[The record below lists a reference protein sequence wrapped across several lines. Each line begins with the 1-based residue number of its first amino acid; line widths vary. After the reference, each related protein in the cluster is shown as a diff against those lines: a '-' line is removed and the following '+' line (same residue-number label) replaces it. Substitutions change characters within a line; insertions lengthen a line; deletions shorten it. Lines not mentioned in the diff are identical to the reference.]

1 MSFIEQQLILSQTHT
16 FTTWCNFQLGKEID
30 LEQDFK
36 SGANLI
42 SLLEKITD
50 FQAKNFHPE
59 PKSEKEMKENLQIVF
74 KFMEDKG
81 IELTTY
87 GIQEIF
93 EGKLEPILDLL
104 WDLVQRF
111 LIDKISFEEMKSQKA
126 LLSWCQKQ
134 VNDYETVDIEEFAS
148 SWADGMGFCSLIH
161 KFKPELIENYNFLN
175 VNNKIENLNL
185 AFNIAKE
192 KLNIPKLLK
201 AEELIESNNL
211 NEKCVLLYLVELY
224 RVFSKGG
231 TTTDINKKEGEKNDV
246 VVGYVPGVFDL
257 FHTGHKTFLNKA
269 HSLCDRLIV
278 GVHTDQFVT
287 AYKRKPHHDQ
297 NTRKQN
303 ISKNMNYREEDII
316 FVGNV
321 HLDVVKKYKV
331 NKFIHGNDWEINSYK
346 KQIRYYED
354 GLDKMGVTVEIVP
367 YTKGISTSKLISKE
381 IPNVIQYKRYFFDL
395 DNTLLINKKPMPFA
409 PELVDRLNKL
419 NKELYVMSNNNRHT
433 PIDVY
438 NMLKNAGINIP
449 KENVITSLKHV
460 YNFLDTN
467 YKNKNVFVWGTEK
480 SIAWLKDRNI
490 NVISIK
496 QLTEKSKI
504 DIVVVLYRNDYHY
517 NELVSLCNLCKQHP
531 YICGNKDLT
540 YPDKFDVLP
549 DTGIVIHLI
558 NKCTNKKPIFVCGK
572 PNPDMI
578 PLHLKPNSI
587 MIGDNPL
594 TDKIFA
600 INLNIP
606 FIFVSNKWKE
616 AEMTHLGV
624 MIDYLKLN
632 EEMNLNIL

>member
-36 SGANLI
+36 SGTNLI

-87 GIQEIF
+87 SIQEIF

-111 LIDKISFEEMKSQKA
+111 LIDKISFEGMKSQKA

-331 NKFIHGNDWEINSYK
+331 NKFIHGNDWEISSYK

-367 YTKGISTSKLISKE
+367 YTRGISTSKLISKS
-381 IPNVIQYKRYFFDL
+381 IPNMIKYDRFLFNL
-395 DNTLLINKKPMPFA
+395 DNTLLNGEEAMPFA
-409 PELVDRLNKL
+409 PELIQKL
-419 NKELYVMSNNNRHT
+419 NTLKKEIYVVSNNNRYT
-433 PIDVY
+433 PLGIY
-438 NMLKNAGINIP
+438 KILQNAQINIT
-449 KENVITSLKHV
+449 KENIITSLTHILH
-460 YNFLDTN
+460 FLNTN
-467 YKNKNVFVWGTEK
+467 YKDKNVFVWGTEDA
-480 SIAWLKDRNI
+480 INWLKENGI
-490 NVISIK
+490 NVVT
-496 QLTEKSKI
+496 LNDLESKKTI
-504 DIVVVLYRNDYHY
+504 DIVAVLYRNDYFY
-517 NELVSLCNLCKQHP
+517 KELVTLCNLCKQYP
-531 YICGNKDLT
+531 YICGNHNT
-540 YPDKFDVLP
+540 NYPDKENILP
-549 DTGIVIHLI
+549 GTGIIIELI
-558 NKCTNKKPIFVCGK
+558 NSCISKEPIFVCGK

-578 PLHLKPNSI
+578 PLNLKPKSI
-587 MIGDNPL
+587 MIGDTL
-594 TDKIFA
+594 MTDKALAF
-600 INLNIP
+600 NLNIP
-606 FIFVSNKWKE
+606 FVHVSKKFKN
-616 AEMTHLGV
+616 ADMSHLGV
-624 MIDYLKLN
+624 MIDYLTIN
-632 EEMNLNIL
+632 EEMN